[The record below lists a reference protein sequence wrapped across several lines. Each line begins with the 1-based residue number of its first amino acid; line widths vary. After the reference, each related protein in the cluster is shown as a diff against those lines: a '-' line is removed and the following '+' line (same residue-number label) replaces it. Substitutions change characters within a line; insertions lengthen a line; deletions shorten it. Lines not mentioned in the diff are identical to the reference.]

1 MEPERWQD
9 VERIY
14 HSALQCD
21 GNQRSLFLE
30 KACGEDRSLR
40 VEVESLLKY
49 AQRSEELFEAPALEV
64 VARSLAEDL
73 RTQEHK
79 RADKMIG
86 VRIAQYRIL
95 DKLGEGGMGDVYRA
109 VRADDEYEKQVA
121 IKLVR
126 QGLDNDSVY
135 ERFRKERQILA
146 GFEHENIARLL
157 DGGTTE
163 EGYPYFVMELVEG
176 QPIDEY
182 CDQGRLGV
190 EGRINL
196 FQSVCSAVQYAHQR
210 LVVHRDIK
218 PSNMLV
224 TAEGVP
230 KLLDFGIATIL
241 STETYSPGA
250 EPTVTVQRM
259 LTPQFASP
267 EQLRGEVITTAS
279 DVYSLGMVLYKLLT
293 GCSPYVLHT
302 SSSYDLAHA
311 ICEVEPEKPSAV
323 IGRTVIGRSGQSA
336 RRLASGAKIV
346 GPEFVDRHGDDG
358 EVIDRKQRLSKATP
372 EMVSSRRHTTPEKLR
387 RKLSGDLD
395 QILLKALR
403 KEPQLRYGS
412 AQDFA
417 EDLRCYNLGLPV
429 SARRGTFS
437 YRGGKFIKRH
447 KLSLAVTAFFLLIVL
462 AGAVAIVREARIAE
476 RRFNDVRK
484 LANSLL
490 FDIHD
495 SIRDLPGS
503 TAARKLLVDRALQ
516 YLDSL
521 SHESSGTPGLQ
532 RELASAYERVGD
544 VQGNPYYANLGDTAG
559 ATESYRKALQIRL
572 ALAGD
577 RRGSAEDRAALA
589 GVYVKLGFALRAAN
603 NFPAAF
609 EALRRAYPIT
619 EKLADKQKD
628 DPKAQDTFAGVCFAM
643 AQCLGDMG
651 DVAGALEYYHKSAT
665 IREAIT
671 GGPPAFR
678 TEVQTRLAGVYGYMA
693 GVEHLKGDL
702 DAAISLQGKA
712 HDILVPQAKADPQN
726 ARLQQFVLENEY
738 WTGYYLVEK
747 NLPAQALPHLQAALA
762 GYRKLTIADPHD
774 VLAMRYL
781 GKCYMSVGKALAADG
796 KPSQGIESAHEAVRI
811 LAALVAADRGDTA
824 FKPSDLAYARSALA
838 EAYSRLAQ
846 EHGRSNAARVASW
859 REARFWYE
867 KSLGTWLLLKQKAP
881 LAQFDAAQPDYISG
895 EISRCNAALTK
906 LTADRV

>member
-21 GNQRSLFLE
+21 GSQRSLFLE
-30 KACGEDRSLR
+30 KACGEDQSLR

-49 AQRSEELFEAPALEV
+49 AQRSEEIFEAPALEV

-73 RTQEHK
+73 RTQE
-79 RADKMIG
+79 RQRSDKMIG
-86 VRIAQYRIL
+86 ARIAQYRIL

-126 QGLDNDSVY
+126 QGLDTESGY
-135 ERFRKERQILA
+135 ERFRRERQILA

-157 DGGTTE
+157 DGGTTD

-176 QPIDEY
+176 MPIDEY

-190 EGRINL
+190 EARINL
-196 FQSVCSAVQYAHQR
+196 FRSVCSAVQYAHQR

-218 PSNMLV
+218 PGNILV

-241 STETYSPGA
+241 SAEAYSPGA

-311 ICEVEPEKPSAV
+311 ICEVEPEKPS
-323 IGRTVIGRSGQSA
+323 TVIGRSGQSTRSQTIDA
-336 RRLASGAKIV
+336 HI
-346 GPEFVDRHGDDG
+346 EDRQSDDG
-358 EVIDRKQRLSKATP
+358 GITDRKHRLSSGTP
-372 EMVSSRRHTTPEKLR
+372 QKVSSHRNTTPEKLR

-403 KEPQLRYGS
+403 KEPRLRYGS

-417 EDLRCYNLGLPV
+417 EDLRCYGLGLPV
-429 SARRGTFS
+429 SAGRGTFS
-437 YRGGKFIKRH
+437 YRSGKFIKRH

-462 AGAVAIVREARIAE
+462 AGAVAVVREARIAE

-521 SHESSGTPGLQ
+521 SHESSGNPGLQ

-577 RRGSAEDRAALA
+577 QRGSAEDRAALA
-589 GVYVKLGFALRAAN
+589 AVYVKQGFAFRAGN

-609 EALRRAYPIT
+609 DALRRAYPIT
-619 EKLADKQKD
+619 QKLAADQKD

-651 DVAGALEYYHKSAT
+651 DVAGALENYRKSAT

-671 GGPPAFR
+671 GGSPAFR
-678 TEVQTRLAGVYGYMA
+678 VGVQTRLAGVYGYMA

-702 DAAISLQGKA
+702 DAAITLQGKA
-712 HDILVPQAKADPQN
+712 HDILVPQVKADPRN

-738 WTGYYLVEK
+738 WTGYYLAEK
-747 NLPAQALPHLQAALA
+747 SLPAQALPHLQTALA
-762 GYRKLTIADPHD
+762 GYRKMTLADPHD

-796 KPSQGIESAHEAVRI
+796 KPGQGIQSAREGVRI
-811 LAALVAADRGDTA
+811 LEALVAADRGDTA
-824 FKPSDLAYARSALA
+824 FKPSDLGYARSALA

-846 EHGRSNAARVASW
+846 EHGRSVVASIASW
-859 REARFWYE
+859 REARSWYE
-867 KSLGTWLLLKQKAP
+867 KSLDTWLELKEKAP

-895 EISRCNAALTK
+895 EISRCNAALSK
-906 LTADRV
+906 LTAHKV